1 MLKASGIPTSIFRSE
16 TGLYFVL
23 DMLPLAA
30 LCVGI
35 MLAIK
40 ISSVDFRT
48 YICIYSE
55 TVYVVLHYLCLIIPC
70 K

>member
-1 MLKASGIPTSIFRSE
+1 MLKASGIFTSIFRSE

-40 ISSVDFRT
+40 INWVDFRS
-48 YICIYSE
+48 YIYIF
-55 TVYVVLHYLCLIIPC
+55 
-70 K
+70 